1 MMFCFFWQW
10 NVASDVLQILFKLLE
25 GYTPKP
31 EDFVDQFVEL
41 QGGERVV
48 IPKPPGFSLMMYMLN
63 DTPMLR
69 MVSI

>member
-1 MMFCFFWQW
+1 M
-10 NVASDVLQILFKLLE
+10 FKLLD

-31 EDFVDQFVEL
+31 EDFVNQFVEL

-48 IPKPPGFSLMMYMLN
+48 VPKPPGFSLMTHMSN

-69 MVSI
+69 MVSYLLPQI